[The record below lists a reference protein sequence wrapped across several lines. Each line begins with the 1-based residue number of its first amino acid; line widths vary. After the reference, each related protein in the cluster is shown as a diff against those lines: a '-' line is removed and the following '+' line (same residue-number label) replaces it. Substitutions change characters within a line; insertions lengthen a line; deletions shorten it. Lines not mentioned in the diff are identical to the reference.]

1 MSPHIRESKTV
12 LDSGFQVLDSSF
24 CQWAWILDSNPGRY
38 VARKISSAFSR
49 SDTRAQQS
57 PKALDQT
64 NSVPGKS
71 QKYAPVTT
79 DIDGSLVSST
89 EQKQMGF
96 SYGVI
101 SHANGEEGTARQRVT

>member
-1 MSPHIRESKTV
+1 MSEVFRKRPKSAEGEGIEKTLIHKIRDRVE
-12 LDSGFQVLDSSF
+12 
-24 CQWAWILDSNPGRY
+24 AGRY

-49 SDTRAQQS
+49 SDTQAQQS

-79 DIDGSLVSST
+79 DIDDSLVSST

-101 SHANGEEGTARQRVT
+101 SHANEEDGTAQQRVT

>member
-1 MSPHIRESKTV
+1 MNFNFFFK
-12 LDSGFQVLDSSF
+12 
-24 CQWAWILDSNPGRY
+24 AGRY

-49 SDTRAQQS
+49 SDTQAQQS
-57 PKALDQT
+57 LKALEQT
-64 NSVPGKS
+64 HCVSPKS

-79 DIDGSLVSST
+79 DIDDSLVSSS

>member
-1 MSPHIRESKTV
+1 M
-12 LDSGFQVLDSSF
+12 
-24 CQWAWILDSNPGRY
+24 
-38 VARKISSAFSR
+38 ARKISSAFSR
-49 SDTRAQQS
+49 SDTQAQQS
-57 PKALDQT
+57 PKAVDQT

-79 DIDGSLVSST
+79 DIDDSLVSST

-101 SHANGEEGTARQRVT
+101 SHANGEDGTARQRVT